1 VFTIRPALATD
12 SAAWTRMRIA
22 LWPEHSPE
30 WHADEVAQFFAGT
43 LKMPLAVLIARD
55 DAGVPVGFAE
65 LNIRAYAEGA
75 DTDRVAFLE
84 GWYVDEHARRG
95 GIGTALI
102 RSAEEWARAQGC
114 TEFGS
119 DALADNDVS
128 AMAHKAVGFTEIEVI
143 RCFMKKL
150 DDTQE
155 PRGQHA

>member
-55 DAGVPVGFAE
+55 DAGIPVGFAE

-75 DTDRVAFLE
+75 ETDRVAFLE
-84 GWYVDEHARRG
+84 GWYVDEHARRA
-95 GIGTALI
+95 GIGRALI

-128 AMAHKAVGFTEIEVI
+128 ATAHKAVGFTEIEVI